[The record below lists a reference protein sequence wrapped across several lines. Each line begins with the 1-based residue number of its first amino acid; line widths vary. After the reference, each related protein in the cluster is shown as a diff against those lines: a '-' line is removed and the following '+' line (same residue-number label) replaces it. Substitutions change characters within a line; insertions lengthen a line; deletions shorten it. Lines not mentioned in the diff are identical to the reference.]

1 MEFQTLM
8 QKKQFGKLLIA
19 GIIVCLLRANGGKKV
34 VRAQACSTDQTGLIE
49 QAQSHA
55 PCWPQDPLL
64 KV

>member
-1 MEFQTLM
+1 MEGHKLM
-8 QKKQFGKLLIA
+8 KKKQFGKLLIA

-55 PCWPQDPLL
+55 P
-64 KV
+64 

>member
-1 MEFQTLM
+1 MELRTLM

-55 PCWPQDPLL
+55 P
-64 KV
+64 